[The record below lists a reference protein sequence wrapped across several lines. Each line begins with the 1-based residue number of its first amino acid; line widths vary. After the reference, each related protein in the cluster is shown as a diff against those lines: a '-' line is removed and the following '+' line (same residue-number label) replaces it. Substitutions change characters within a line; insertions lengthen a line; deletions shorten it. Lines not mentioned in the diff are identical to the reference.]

1 MQPFKNLL
9 VVVDCDAP
17 VVNLERTFTFAKHLQ
32 ASIKLVGV
40 VKAYDWLQRI
50 ALKRHEAF
58 HQHLV
63 TSYQTRLDKLAEA
76 GWAAGLQVTT
86 RVLAGKSSVEI
97 IREVIRGGHDLV
109 IKEAKGKNWH
119 KGFFGTT
126 GIQLLRKCPSAV
138 WLTKPGPHSEY
149 RKVLAAVDAC
159 CSDSP
164 HASLNHAVLDLA
176 TSFCQWEQSQLDVVQ
191 AWAVYGE
198 DILKGHMREEEH
210 QRLIQ
215 EARTEAFRQFETL
228 LRDHNVEVPT
238 AHTHLLHGD
247 PSLIIPQFAKQS
259 ESDVIIMG
267 TIARSGVAGALLGN
281 TAEAI
286 MDQIECSILAVKPAD
301 FVAPI
306 SLSG

>member
-97 IREVIRGGHDLV
+97 IREVIRGGTTWSSRRPKERTGTRDFLV
-109 IKEAKGKNWH
+109 RPVFNCCASVPVR
-119 KGFFGTT
+119 FG
-126 GIQLLRKCPSAV
+126 
-138 WLTKPGPHSEY
+138 
-149 RKVLAAVDAC
+149 
-159 CSDSP
+159 
-164 HASLNHAVLDLA
+164 
-176 TSFCQWEQSQLDVVQ
+176 
-191 AWAVYGE
+191 
-198 DILKGHMREEEH
+198 
-210 QRLIQ
+210 
-215 EARTEAFRQFETL
+215 
-228 LRDHNVEVPT
+228 
-238 AHTHLLHGD
+238 
-247 PSLIIPQFAKQS
+247 
-259 ESDVIIMG
+259 
-267 TIARSGVAGALLGN
+267 
-281 TAEAI
+281 
-286 MDQIECSILAVKPAD
+286 
-301 FVAPI
+301 
-306 SLSG
+306 